1 MKWRFIYWNFN
12 QIWVFFFFKFYL
24 PFSSIGWGFDVS
36 HVKSLS
42 WIFQLKSG
50 CTSCEGRSTM
60 FIQVNNSIDRLIDQ
74 SRRFI
79 SIPAVDEFVMI
90 TNDMLRSCCGTL
102 TNNCSFVRTDG
113 GNVTFLFIYYY
124 HFFLLLELACES
136 QTTGMRECE

>member
-1 MKWRFIYWNFN
+1 
-12 QIWVFFFFKFYL
+12 
-24 PFSSIGWGFDVS
+24 
-36 HVKSLS
+36 
-42 WIFQLKSG
+42 
-50 CTSCEGRSTM
+50 M

-90 TNDMLRSCCGTL
+90 TDDMLRSCCGTL

-124 HFFLLLELACES
+124 HFFVVVRI
-136 QTTGMRECE
+136 GV

>member
-1 MKWRFIYWNFN
+1 
-12 QIWVFFFFKFYL
+12 
-24 PFSSIGWGFDVS
+24 
-36 HVKSLS
+36 
-42 WIFQLKSG
+42 
-50 CTSCEGRSTM
+50 M